1 MKYQENLR
9 DQYDPQ
15 VKQFKSIIQTIPDCY
30 LGQQYKTQIQK
41 NKEND
46 LQRIIQA
53 KIMFKTGNEWS
64 IQNLLEE
71 GKKKKQAKNKD
82 DQF

>member
-1 MKYQENLR
+1 MY
-9 DQYDPQ
+9 
-15 VKQFKSIIQTIPDCY
+15 
-30 LGQQYKTQIQK
+30 
-41 NKEND
+41 
-46 LQRIIQA
+46 
-53 KIMFKTGNEWS
+53 KTGNEWS